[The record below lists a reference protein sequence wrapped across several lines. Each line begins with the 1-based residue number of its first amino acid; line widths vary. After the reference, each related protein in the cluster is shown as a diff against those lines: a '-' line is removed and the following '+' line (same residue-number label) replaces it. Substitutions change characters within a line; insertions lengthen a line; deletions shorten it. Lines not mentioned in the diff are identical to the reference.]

1 MKMRRRALACLGSL
15 ALLPHLARATTRDG
29 EGRVHQLKGNLTV
42 NGEAATAQTHLRS
55 GDRLA
60 TGADSHAI
68 VIIGADVHLLR
79 ENTQVN
85 FAADAARQGMRILTG
100 KLLSVFGKGAKQIH
114 TPAATIGIRGTG
126 CYIEAS
132 PEMVYFCLCYGGA
145 EVTPLA
151 LPEQKQDIYTQHH
164 EHPVEIFTQGR
175 QLIRPSRMRD
185 HTDAELILLESLV
198 GREPP
203 FKGIPGLEY

>member
-85 FAADAARQGMRILTG
+85 FAADAARLMEEKSINCLAVTNAQG
-100 KLLSVFGKGAKQIH
+100 Q
-114 TPAATIGIRGTG
+114 
-126 CYIEAS
+126 
-132 PEMVYFCLCYGGA
+132 
-145 EVTPLA
+145 
-151 LPEQKQDIYTQHH
+151 
-164 EHPVEIFTQGR
+164 
-175 QLIRPSRMRD
+175 
-185 HTDAELILLESLV
+185 LV
-198 GREPP
+198 GALNTHDLMQA
-203 FKGIPGLEY
+203 KVI